1 VQLKSGQGGGERVR
15 DWSLLKNTDYE
26 LRITDCG
33 LRIILIKL
41 PKQIPSC
48 HFDIKFA
55 IPR

>member
-1 VQLKSGQGGGERVR
+1 
-15 DWSLLKNTDYE
+15 

-41 PKQIPSC
+41 PMQIPSC
-48 HFDIKFA
+48 QNDIKFA